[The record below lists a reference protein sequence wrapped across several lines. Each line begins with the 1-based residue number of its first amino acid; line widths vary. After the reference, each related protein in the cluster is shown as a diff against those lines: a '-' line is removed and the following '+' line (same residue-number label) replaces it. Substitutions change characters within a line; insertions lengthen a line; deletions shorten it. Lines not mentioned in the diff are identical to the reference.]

1 MRTILSTGIG
11 ALALAA
17 AMQPAAAADLAVR
30 APVYK
35 APPPIVAVYNWT
47 GFYIGGNVGYSW
59 GRANTDLAGSA
70 RVQVFRTAGPDL
82 VFDSG
87 PIGAGLNNTSNVD
100 GWIGGFQAGY
110 NVQQGSWLWGIEADI
125 QASGERGDQFLSFVI
140 PAFVPGGGAAGATP
154 ATAVTIGAE
163 HKLTWFGTLRGRLGV
178 LPSERVLLYV
188 TGGLAYGELE
198 SNYLVTL
205 GGVGSVA
212 VGSKTTK
219 AGYVVGAGVE
229 GALWGNWTAKAE
241 YLYMDLGTFDVAG
254 ASAATNQLNTPSVGF
269 NTVTTFNASASTRFT
284 DHIFRVGLNYHFYS
298 PAVIAKY

>member
-1 MRTILSTGIG
+1 MRTTLSAGIG

-17 AMQPAAAADLAVR
+17 AMQPAAAADLAVK

-59 GRANTDLAGSA
+59 GRANTDLLGSA

-87 PIGAGLNNTSNVD
+87 PVGAGLSNTSNVN

-110 NVQQGSWLWGIEADI
+110 NWQQGSWLFGIEADI

-140 PAFVPGGGAAGATP
+140 PAFVAPLAQGVTP
-154 ATAVTIGAE
+154 ATTVTIAAE
-163 HKLTWFGTLRGRLGV
+163 HRLNWFGTLRGRLGV
-178 LPSERVLLYV
+178 LPTDRFVLYV

-205 GGVGSVA
+205 GALGPVA

-219 AGYVVGAGVE
+219 AGYVVGAGIE
-229 GALWGNWTAKAE
+229 GALWDNWTAKAE

-254 ASAATNQLNTPSVGF
+254 ASATTNLLNTPSAGF

-284 DHIFRVGLNYHFYS
+284 DNIFRVGLNYHFYS
-298 PAVIAKY
+298 PAVTARY

>member
-1 MRTILSTGIG
+1 MRTTLSAGIG

-17 AMQPAAAADLAVR
+17 AMQPAAAADLAVK

-47 GFYIGGNVGYSW
+47 GFYIGANVGYSW
-59 GRANTDLAGSA
+59 GRANTDLLGSA

-87 PIGAGLNNTSNVD
+87 PIGAGLSNTSNVD

-110 NVQQGSWLWGIEADI
+110 NWQQGSWLFGIEADI

-140 PAFVPGGGAAGATP
+140 PAFVAPLAQGVTP
-154 ATAVTIGAE
+154 ATTVTIAAE
-163 HKLTWFGTLRGRLGV
+163 HKLNWFGTLRGRLGV
-178 LPSERVLLYV
+178 LPTDRFLLYV

-198 SNYLVTL
+198 SNYLVGL
-205 GGVGSVA
+205 GALGPVA

-219 AGYVVGAGVE
+219 AGYVVGAGAE

-254 ASAATNQLNTPSVGF
+254 AAATTNQLNTPSPGF
-269 NTVTTFNASASTRFT
+269 NTVTTFNTSASTRFT
-284 DHIFRVGLNYHFYS
+284 DHIFRVGLNYHFYD

>member
-1 MRTILSTGIG
+1 MRTTLSAGIG

-17 AMQPAAAADLAVR
+17 AMQPAAAADLAVK

-47 GFYIGGNVGYSW
+47 GFYIGANVGYSW
-59 GRANTDLAGSA
+59 GRANTDLLGSA

-87 PIGAGLNNTSNVD
+87 PIGAGLSNTSNVD

-110 NVQQGSWLWGIEADI
+110 NWQQGSWLFGIEADI

-140 PAFVPGGGAAGATP
+140 PAFVAPLAQGVTP
-154 ATAVTIGAE
+154 ATTVTIAAE
-163 HKLTWFGTLRGRLGV
+163 HKLKWFGTLRGRLGV
-178 LPSERVLLYV
+178 LPTDRFVLYV

-198 SNYLVTL
+198 SNYLVGL
-205 GGVGSVA
+205 GALGPVA

-219 AGYVVGAGVE
+219 AGYVVGAGAE

-254 ASAATNQLNTPSVGF
+254 ASATTNQLNTPSPGF
-269 NTVTTFNASASTRFT
+269 NTVTTFNTSASTRFT
-284 DHIFRVGLNYHFYS
+284 DHIFRVGLNYHFYA
-298 PAVIAKY
+298 PTVIAKY

>member
-1 MRTILSTGIG
+1 MK
-11 ALALAA
+11 
-17 AMQPAAAADLAVR
+17 

-59 GRANTDLAGSA
+59 GRARTDLTGTT

-87 PIGAGLNNTSNVD
+87 LIGAGLSNTANVD

-110 NVQQGSWLWGIEADI
+110 NWQQGTWLLGLEADI
-125 QASGERGDQFLSFVI
+125 QASGQRGDQFLSFVI

-154 ATAVTIGAE
+154 ATTVTIAAA
-163 HKLTWFGTLRGRLGV
+163 HKLNWFGTVRGRLGV
-178 LPSERVLLYV
+178 LPSDRFLLYV

-198 SNYLVTL
+198 SNYLVGL
-205 GGVGSVA
+205 GALGPVA

-219 AGYVVGAGVE
+219 AGYVVGAGAE

-254 ASAATNQLNTPSVGF
+254 ASATTNLLNTPSAGF

-284 DHIFRVGLNYHFYS
+284 DHIFRVGLNYHFYA

>member
-1 MRTILSTGIG
+1 
-11 ALALAA
+11 
-17 AMQPAAAADLAVR
+17 MQPAAAADLAVR

-35 APPPIVAVYNWT
+35 APPPIVSVYNWT

-59 GRANTDLAGSA
+59 GRANTDLLGSA
-70 RVQVFRTAGPDL
+70 RVQVFRTAGPDS

-87 PIGAGLNNTSNVD
+87 PIGAGLSNTSSVD

-110 NVQQGSWLWGIEADI
+110 NWQQGSWLFGIEADI

-154 ATAVTIGAE
+154 ATTVTIGAE

-229 GALWGNWTAKAE
+229 GALWDNWTAKAE

-254 ASAATNQLNTPSVGF
+254 ASATTNLLNTPSVGF